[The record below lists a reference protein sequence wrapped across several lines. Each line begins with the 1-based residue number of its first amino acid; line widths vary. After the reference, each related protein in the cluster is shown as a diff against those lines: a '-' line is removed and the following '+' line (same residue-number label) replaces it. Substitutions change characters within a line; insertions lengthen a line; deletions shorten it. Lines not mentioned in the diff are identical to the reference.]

1 MITRIERDFFFLAGV
16 HFDDAY
22 YINSY
27 DLMLSFLVETDCLK
41 EHHIAMSR
49 LEHFIKDIM
58 SNVVFVHRDEVDAIE
73 SYEAAGI
80 RVCELPEHPLD
91 QVVAIILL
99 LKMNAI
105 MESRMKI
112 TDVTIGS
119 LLGEGV
125 RYPIVSELAESADM
139 VAGNHW
145 WHKPDKHVYDK
156 DIEFNTDNVVKLFFD
171 DDWVDMG
178 LSWKDKTNI

>member
-1 MITRIERDFFFLAGV
+1 
-16 HFDDAY
+16 
-22 YINSY
+22 
-27 DLMLSFLVETDCLK
+27 
-41 EHHIAMSR
+41 
-49 LEHFIKDIM
+49 
-58 SNVVFVHRDEVDAIE
+58 
-73 SYEAAGI
+73 
-80 RVCELPEHPLD
+80 
-91 QVVAIILL
+91 
-99 LKMNAI
+99 MNAI

-145 WHKPDKHVYDK
+145 WHKPDKHVSDK

>member
-1 MITRIERDFFFLAGV
+1 LTA
-16 HFDDAY
+16 
-22 YINSY
+22 
-27 DLMLSFLVETDCLK
+27 SFLVESDCPK

-49 LEHFIKDIM
+49 LEHFIKDII
-58 SNVVFVHRDEVDAIE
+58 SNVVFVHRDEIDAIE
-73 SYEAAGI
+73 RYEVAGI
-80 RVCELPEHPLD
+80 QVCELPEVPLD
-91 QVVAIILL
+91 QVVAIVLL

-105 MESRMKI
+105 MEGRMKI
-112 TDVTIGS
+112 TDVTVGS

-145 WHKPDKHVYDK
+145 WHKPDKNVSDK
-156 DIEFNTDNVVKLFFD
+156 NIEFNTDNVVKLFFD